1 MIDKLIAALPV
12 ITMAALVVAAVVI
25 SAIVFPFGIVAI
37 IVILLLA
44 PVGILM
50 STTLFAG
57 VLGTLLNNDVD
68 TSHEGSEL
76 LDLAETGM
84 SVKPE

>member
-1 MIDKLIAALPV
+1 MGGTI
-12 ITMAALVVAAVVI
+12 
-25 SAIVFPFGIVAI
+25 AI
-37 IVILLLA
+37 IIILILA

-50 STTLFAG
+50 STTLFVG
-57 VLGTLLNNDVD
+57 VFSTWLNRDVD
-68 TSHEGSEL
+68 KTHEGSEL